1 MRARKL
7 GVERAVD
14 MHLALVGEGAA
25 FSSRMRSAARIRR
38 PLSLS
43 RLPNWLPEHSAM
55 LGSTPKRFT
64 WRAVAMT
71 VSAICSGVGWAWTW
85 VSAMKSGPSS
95 RIIRLSAPTGMK
107 RPRPEDLA

>member
-1 MRARKL
+1 
-7 GVERAVD
+7 
-14 MHLALVGEGAA
+14 MHLALVGEATFLHLEDFESGAHA
-25 FSSRMRSAARIRR
+25 P

-95 RIIRLSAPTGMK
+95 RIIRLSAPIG
-107 RPRPEDLA
+107 